1 MDKLSHATLRADD
14 TNIIVISTDCN
25 DLHKTVNVTLQV
37 ISEWFQINQLVLK
50 NNKIFAINFSCNK
63 TPTPTLN
70 ITLDNQNL
78 TESTNFLVTPIDINL
93 LWILHEQIIEE
104 TEHSMQFDKEFILF
118 SDSRLIKDSLFCTF
132 SVFAA
137 IWNTFLQL
145 TYKPL
150 EGTYRA
156 KEKNKSDVR
165 IDTKDIV
172 WKEI

>member
-1 MDKLSHATLRADD
+1 MHCFRSDWESIKRGVPQGSVLFWPNAVQYIFINNLPKLMDKLSHATLRADD

-93 LWILHEQIIEE
+93 L
-104 TEHSMQFDKEFILF
+104 
-118 SDSRLIKDSLFCTF
+118 
-132 SVFAA
+132 
-137 IWNTFLQL
+137 
-145 TYKPL
+145 
-150 EGTYRA
+150 
-156 KEKNKSDVR
+156 
-165 IDTKDIV
+165 
-172 WKEI
+172 

>member
-93 LWILHEQIIEE
+93 L
-104 TEHSMQFDKEFILF
+104 
-118 SDSRLIKDSLFCTF
+118 
-132 SVFAA
+132 
-137 IWNTFLQL
+137 
-145 TYKPL
+145 
-150 EGTYRA
+150 
-156 KEKNKSDVR
+156 
-165 IDTKDIV
+165 
-172 WKEI
+172 